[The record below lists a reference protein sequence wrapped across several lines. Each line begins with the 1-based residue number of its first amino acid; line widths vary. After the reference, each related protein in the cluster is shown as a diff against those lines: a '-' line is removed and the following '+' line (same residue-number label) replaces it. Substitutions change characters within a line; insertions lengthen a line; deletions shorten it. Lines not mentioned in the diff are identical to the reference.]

1 MNKTITKQ
9 ELFTKLEKLPKSY
22 LKEVL
27 DFVDYLLV
35 KKRSRKKVMVQED
48 LDPKKDPLLRFI
60 SSIEHGALTKDIDK
74 ELYGK

>member
-27 DFVDYLLV
+27 DFVNYFLV